1 MDVPPTLA
9 EQLQALSHS
18 PDPCADAA
26 ADGGGRQLRGPAG
39 DGERTARPTD
49 VELTAGL
56 GRLSRE
62 VVAVVPSCVA
72 VSIALSRLGIDVVIT
87 VPTSGGDRMPRTTE
101 VLASLALS
109 LPAAGVG
116 CVLVL
121 QASAPGVFV
130 LLAEDLAALLA
141 NGHQRPNS
149 MPTLPHSAHRPVLT
163 WRNRSPT

>member
-49 VELTAGL
+49 GELTAGL

-72 VSIALSRLGIDVVIT
+72 VSIALSRPGIDVIT

-141 NGHQRPNS
+141 NGHQCPNS